1 MYYYRIFDDKDEL
14 SYFRSS
20 LPYEKIKQLIEQ
32 YKKGKDIYIN
42 SDFIDFLK
50 KEDKSIE
57 VITID
62 RISY

>member
-14 SYFRSS
+14 CYFRSS
-20 LPYEKIKQLIEQ
+20 LSYEKIKQLIEQ

-50 KEDKSIE
+50 KEDNSIE

>member
-14 SYFRSS
+14 CYFRSS

-50 KEDKSIE
+50 KEDNSIE

>member
-50 KEDKSIE
+50 KEDNSIE